1 MDAPFDGAKISLC
14 NPNGIQGG
22 SYMTKIKY
30 GDTPGLYFQTPKLET
45 KQGIIITDKK
55 HYFDIMIDSNNSEI
69 ISWVESL
76 EECLQEKI
84 YEKRKL
90 WFETELD
97 MEDIQNTMTPILRPY
112 KGGKYHLMRI
122 SIPTVKNIVGQNRCA
137 IYDENENI
145 ISAKEVSDNKKLIN
159 ILEIQGIKFSSK
171 YFQVDIQ
178 AKQIMV
184 FNEISPFKSCMIRR
198 PEEKNTSVETNSEP
212 IVNIEMS
219 SHESIDKKLISD
231 EDHLVDTNNKDPPT
245 DRVIDPPMDRVIDP
259 PLNRVIDPQLD
270 RVIDPQLNRV
280 IDPSLDRV
288 IDPSLDRVIDH
299 VDDPKIQVNNEN
311 NVDSLS
317 DLDTNITHSNTL
329 EEVSIDLENNIED
342 DNVLELK
349 TKEFYYDIYRM
360 ALEKAKKAKRQA
372 LESFLEA
379 KKIKETYMLDE
390 IENDSLDE
398 ENLEDSDFEEEY
410 EELY

>member
-1 MDAPFDGAKISLC
+1 MLFSILFLMENNIMLMDAPFDGEKITLC

-22 SYMTKIKY
+22 SYMTKLNY
-30 GDTPGLYFQTPKLET
+30 CGTQSLYFQTPKIKT
-45 KQGIIITDKK
+45 KQGIVITDKK
-55 HYFDIMIDSNNSEI
+55 QYFDIMIDNNNSEL

-76 EECLQEKI
+76 EECLQKKI
-84 YEKRKL
+84 YEKRNL

-122 SIPTVKNIVGQNRCA
+122 SIPIVKNIVGQNRCA

-145 ISAKEVSDNKKLIN
+145 IGAKDVSDNKMLIS

-178 AKQIMV
+178 AKQIMM
-184 FNEISPFKSCMIRR
+184 FNDISPFKTCMIKRS
-198 PEEKNTSVETNSEP
+198 PEQPAIELPATEPQREINVGTTSHDPTSHDP
-212 IVNIEMS
+212 T
-219 SHESIDKKLISD
+219 SHESFDNILISNDGDNIIPVQDNSRVQDNSPVQDNSRVQNNSPIKTTID
-231 EDHLVDTNNKDPPT
+231 EIESESKA
-245 DRVIDPPMDRVIDP
+245 I
-259 PLNRVIDPQLD
+259 
-270 RVIDPQLNRV
+270 
-280 IDPSLDRV
+280 
-288 IDPSLDRVIDH
+288 
-299 VDDPKIQVNNEN
+299 
-311 NVDSLS
+311 S
-317 DLDTNITHSNTL
+317 DLDNIIVSSNTL
-329 EEVSIDLENNIED
+329 EEVSIDLENNMDED
-342 DNVLELK
+342 SDVLELK
-349 TKEFYYDIYRM
+349 SKEFYYDIYRI

-398 ENLEDSDFEEEY
+398 ENLEDSDFDEEY

>member
-1 MDAPFDGAKISLC
+1 MDAPFDGSKISLC

-30 GDTPGLYFQTPKLET
+30 GDTPGIYFQTPKLET

-198 PEEKNTSVETNSEP
+198 PEEKKTSIEMNSEP
-212 IVNIEMS
+212 IVNSEMS

-231 EDHLVDTNNKDPPT
+231 EYHLVDTNNKDLT
-245 DRVIDPPMDRVIDP
+245 IDHVKDH
-259 PLNRVIDPQLD
+259 
-270 RVIDPQLNRV
+270 
-280 IDPSLDRV
+280 
-288 IDPSLDRVIDH
+288 VIDH
-299 VDDPKIQVNNEN
+299 VKDHVKDHVIDHVGDPNIQVNNEN